1 LPQDP
6 DAKILLVFRL
16 DASIP
21 VRRLFAV
28 RAHRQRNPQRGGSRI
43 STLITFAVIAF
54 AVFIIWKVAPPYMNN
69 YQLQDSMNEEARFAV
84 VNRKGGEDVHADVMK
99 KINELGIPATDKD
112 VTVTTNPTS
121 TQISVHYSVPVDL
134 KVYQFT
140 LDFSPTADGR
150 TM

>member
-1 LPQDP
+1 
-6 DAKILLVFRL
+6 
-16 DASIP
+16 
-21 VRRLFAV
+21 VRPR
-28 RAHRQRNPQRGGSRI
+28 RQRNPERGGSRI
-43 STLITFAVIAF
+43 SSLITLVIIAF
-54 AVFIIWKVAPPYMNN
+54 AVFAIWKVAPPYMNN
-69 YQLQDSMNEEARFAV
+69 YQLQDTMSEEARFAV
-84 VNRKGGEDVHADVMK
+84 VNHKAGEDVHADMMK

-150 TM
+150 VM